1 LEEPLA
7 DREARPRA
15 SESDVAETGARKWI
29 ITVTVVLA
37 TLIELIDTS
46 IVNVAL
52 PQMMGNLSATLDEVA
67 WVVTSYVV
75 ANVIIVPMTGFLS
88 GIFGRRNYFAGS
100 IVLFT
105 IASFFCGHATN
116 IWELVFF
123 RFVQGVG
130 GGALFST
137 SQSILIETFPPEE
150 LGLANGLF
158 GLGVVMGPTI
168 GPTLGG
174 WIVDNY
180 SWPWI
185 FYVNIPIGIAA
196 ALLTI
201 SFIRETPH
209 RRRVES
215 VDWSGIALLVVG
227 IGSLQVVLER
237 GERDDWFSA
246 TYITVLSLVALIGI
260 AAFVW
265 RELTAEHP
273 VVDLHVLK
281 DRSLAVGTLF
291 TFILGFGLYS
301 SVFIFPVFAQNLL
314 GFTAMQTGLILLPGG
329 IATAFMMPIV
339 GKLLQR
345 GVPAQLMNALG
356 FGSFFVFTRMLS
368 HSTLSSGRVDF
379 FWPLIFRGV
388 GLGLLFVPLTTLALS
403 NLRGKDV
410 AQGTGLTNMM
420 RQLGGSF
427 GIALIATY
435 VEKRSWVHRQTLLE
449 HVSIYDPAL
458 RERFNQIVAG
468 LMSRGSNLI
477 EAQRQAYAAIEG
489 AVTRQTFLL
498 TYMDAFR
505 VVGIFFLFCIPLL
518 LLFRRRRRGEAPA
531 APALAH

>member
-1 LEEPLA
+1 M
-7 DREARPRA
+7 
-15 SESDVAETGARKWI
+15 SETGARKWI
-29 ITVTVVLA
+29 IVLTA
-37 TLIELIDTS
+37 ILASLIELIDTS

-75 ANVIIVPMTGFLS
+75 ANVIVVPMTGFLS
-88 GIFGRRNYFAGS
+88 RFFGRRNYFTGS

-105 IASFFCGHATN
+105 VASFFCGHATN
-116 IWELVFF
+116 IWELVVF
-123 RFVQGVG
+123 RFIQGIG

-137 SQSILIETFPPEE
+137 SQSILVETFPPEE

-174 WIVDNY
+174 WITDNY

-185 FYVNIPIGIAA
+185 FYVNLPIGLVA
-196 ALLTI
+196 TI
-201 SFIRETPH
+201 LSLSFIRGAKED
-209 RRRVES
+209 RRAGQS
-215 VDWSGIALLVVG
+215 IDWTGIALLVVG

-237 GERDDWFSA
+237 GERDDWFAAS
-246 TYITVLSLVALIGI
+246 YIVVLTIVAAVGI
-260 AAFVW
+260 VAFIW
-265 RELTAEHP
+265 RELTAAHP
-273 VVDLHVLK
+273 VVELRVLK

-301 SVFIFPVFAQNLL
+301 SIFIFPVFAQNLL

-329 IATAFMMPIV
+329 IATAIMMPIV

-345 GVPAQLMNALG
+345 RVPAQLMNALG
-356 FGSFFVFTRMLS
+356 FVSFFIFTYMLS
-368 HSTLSSGRVDF
+368 RSTLASGRANF

-403 NLRGKDV
+403 NLRGKDI
-410 AQGTGLTNMM
+410 AQGAGLTNMM

-427 GIALIATY
+427 GVALIATY
-435 VEKRSWVHRQTLLE
+435 VEKRSWAHRQSLLA
-449 HVSIYDPAL
+449 HVSIYEPTV
-458 RERFNQIVAG
+458 RERLNAIVQA
-468 LMSRGSNLI
+468 LMAKGSTLV
-477 EAQRQAYAAIEG
+477 EAQRQAYGALEG
-489 AVTRQTFLL
+489 IVAKQTFLL

-505 VVGIFFLFCIPLL
+505 IVGVFFLLCIPLL
-518 LLFRRRRRGEAPA
+518 LLFKRRRGGGPIPA
-531 APALAH
+531 GMH